1 MLEQLGDL
9 MLKAFLLLSAPGI
22 LSRPRTSARHRG
34 DVGVKCLADLCDRS
48 QDGPC
53 EFSDDME
60 TANLMRDITKNFSNR
75 LRIQGGSVGGNPLE
89 RQTSAVQD
97 IFEPMEEPHDIHVGG
112 VVIKHIVQKSLVVS
126 VVHDRQYAEGAIVEL
141 VRGNIS

>member
-1 MLEQLGDL
+1 
-9 MLKAFLLLSAPGI
+9 
-22 LSRPRTSARHRG
+22 
-34 DVGVKCLADLCDRS
+34 
-48 QDGPC
+48 
-53 EFSDDME
+53 ME

-75 LRIQGGSVGGNPLE
+75 LRIQGRSVGGNPLE

-126 VVHDRQYAEGAIVEL
+126 VVHVRQYAEGAIVEL